1 MNCSK
6 CQYDNRHSATY
17 CSKCGQKV
25 IFENVQDYNIPVRNI
40 SYFFFALLAYILLL
54 QFSDFYD
61 DYISLFIADTLF
73 AIIVLIFFGLNYKKN
88 IRLFNFRRFNSGLIF
103 KIILITV
110 ILAIIVHCIAHFL
123 NQNVLNRSDTIYFN
137 QFKDSPAPLL
147 FSIIS
152 ISVFPAIFE
161 EIAFRGILFD
171 EAYKVTGLKPT
182 ILITSILFTLMHL
195 SLLSSLW
202 LFPLAL
208 FFGYLRAK
216 YNTLLYGMIGHFI
229 YNSSIVLLQMIVW

>member
-17 CSKCGQKV
+17 CSKCGHKV
-25 IFENVQDYNIPVRNI
+25 TIENFPDYNIPVRNI
-40 SYFFFALLAYILLL
+40 SYFFFALLAYILILHFL
-54 QFSDFYD
+54 DFYD
-61 DYISLFIADTLF
+61 DYISLFIADSLF
-73 AIIVLIFFGLNYKKN
+73 AIIVLIFFGLTYKTS
-88 IRLFNFRRFNSGLIF
+88 IRLFNFRRFNSGLVI
-103 KIILITV
+103 KIILIAI
-110 ILAIIVHCIAHFL
+110 ILAIIVHYLAQFL
-123 NQNVLNRSDTIYFN
+123 NQNVFNKSDAIYFN

-161 EIAFRGILFD
+161 EMAFRGILFD
-171 EAYKVTGLKPT
+171 EAYKITGLKPT

-216 YNTLLYGMIGHFI
+216 YNTLFYGMIGHFV
-229 YNSSIVLLQMIVW
+229 YNSSIVLIQMVA